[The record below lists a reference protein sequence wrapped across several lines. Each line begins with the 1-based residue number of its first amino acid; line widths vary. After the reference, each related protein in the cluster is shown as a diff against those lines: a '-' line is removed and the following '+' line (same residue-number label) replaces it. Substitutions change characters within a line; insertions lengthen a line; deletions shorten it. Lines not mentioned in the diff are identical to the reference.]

1 MGAGKERPRRGGK
14 GARTDMSDQSPPGDG
29 FGTTP
34 EAIERMLRDVREALG
49 MDVAFV
55 SEFADDKLVF
65 RVIEGDAGSFGWR
78 KGGSFPID
86 ESYCKRVLDGR
97 IPRVVPDATR
107 EDATKDLRVT
117 SEADIGSYCAVPL
130 VLSDGRLYGTLCCL
144 SHEPD
149 PWLRQRDLGL
159 MERTA
164 RWLVEQLE
172 RRGSL

>member
-1 MGAGKERPRRGGK
+1 
-14 GARTDMSDQSPPGDG
+14 MSGQTPG
-29 FGTTP
+29 T
-34 EAIERMLRDVREALG
+34 IEDMLRDVREAFR

-55 SEFADDKLVF
+55 SKFDGDRLVF
-65 RVIEGDAGSFGWR
+65 RKLEGDADSFGWQE
-78 KGGSFPID
+78 GQSFPLD

-97 IPRVVPDATR
+97 IPDVVPDAKR

-117 SEADIGSYCAVPL
+117 SEADMGCYCAVAL
-130 VLSDGRLYGTLCCL
+130 VLSDGRLYGTLCCV

-149 PWLRQRDLGL
+149 PWLREKDLGI

-172 RRGSL
+172 RRGQL

>member
-1 MGAGKERPRRGGK
+1 
-14 GARTDMSDQSPPGDG
+14 MSDRRSG
-29 FGTTP
+29 
-34 EAIERMLRDVREALG
+34 AIEDMLRDVREALR

-55 SEFADDKLVF
+55 SQFAQDRLVF
-65 RVIEGDAGSFGWR
+65 RKLEGDAKSFGWR
-78 KGGSFPID
+78 EGESFPID

-97 IPRVVPDATR
+97 IPRVVPDAKR

-117 SEADIGSYCAVPL
+117 TEADIGSYAAVPL
-130 VLSDGRLYGTLCCL
+130 VLSNGRLYGTLCCL

-149 PWLRQRDLGL
+149 PWLRERDLGV

-172 RRGSL
+172 RRGRL